1 MAQQTSRLQFDV
13 RPALM
18 ARFAR
23 LLNLGQF
30 DTHRDLL
37 DTSVTVLEWVMN
49 QRLNG
54 RIVGSI
60 DEATGVFRELQV
72 ASLESFRSKAT
83 AARERAASGV

>member
-60 DEATGVFRELQV
+60 DEAGVFRELQV
-72 ASLESFRSKAT
+72 ASLESFRSKAA